1 MRDLMDSLQYVDDF
15 LIYLVLS
22 LALLAAFSWLY
33 DKVTPYDEL
42 TLIRN
47 GNTAAAIA
55 YAGAII
61 GLALPLASAVAH
73 SVNPVDMI
81 IWGVFALAVQV
92 FVYFIVRRLLPQL
105 NDQIPENQCA
115 PAVPEVQM
123 SRLGRPVTRACPS
136 AKKAADRSSTITC
149 TRSSLVV
156 AAAMVSGV
164 ERDPGLSTTSVTP
177 AAAAERRKRRAQA
190 R

>member
-15 LIYLVLS
+15 LIYLVVA
-22 LALLAAFSWLY
+22 LALLAAFTWLY

-47 GNTAAAIA
+47 GNSAAAIA
-55 YAGAII
+55 YSGAII

-92 FVYFIVRRLLPQL
+92 LVYFIVRRLLPQL
-105 NDQIPENQCA
+105 NDHIPADRAA
-115 PAVPEVQM
+115 PAI
-123 SRLGRPVTRACPS
+123 L
-136 AKKAADRSSTITC
+136 
-149 TRSSLVV
+149 L
-156 AAAMVSGV
+156 AAMSIGAGIVN
-164 ERDPGLSTTSVTP
+164 
-177 AAAAERRKRRAQA
+177 AACLTY
-190 R
+190 

>member
-15 LIYLVLS
+15 LIYLALS
-22 LALLAAFSWLY
+22 LALLAAFAWLY

-55 YAGAII
+55 YGGAII

-92 FVYFIVRRLLPQL
+92 FVYFIVRRLLPHL
-105 NDQIPENQCA
+105 NDQIPDNQCA
-115 PAVPEVQM
+115 PAVLLAAM
-123 SRLGRPVTRACPS
+123 S
-136 AKKAADRSSTITC
+136 
-149 TRSSLVV
+149 V
-156 AAAMVSGV
+156 AAGIVN
-164 ERDPGLSTTSVTP
+164 
-177 AAAAERRKRRAQA
+177 AACLTY
-190 R
+190 